1 MEEIAASRSRCRVA
15 ETVRTPSTA
24 VVERVSATA
33 DLVAFSEVFSAVFGG
48 IKLWLIVNSVENLLD
63 RVGRNIIHELAGL
76 VNVRF
81 TFSLMGF
88 SGKPEI

>member
-1 MEEIAASRSRCRVA
+1 
-15 ETVRTPSTA
+15 
-24 VVERVSATA
+24 
-33 DLVAFSEVFSAVFGG
+33 
-48 IKLWLIVNSVENLLD
+48 VENLLD